1 MPIKI
6 NFLAEE
12 QANEELRRKDPV
24 KRAGIAAGV
33 LVLLVVV
40 WGLFNWM
47 KLSKLSSELAALNT
61 QLTDLTPGAK
71 EAEAS
76 QKKIKD
82 NEYKMDMLKQMS
94 ALRPLW
100 APILDALQRVPNG
113 DIQLLRVK
121 VDQSYQVTPAFYP
134 PRGSGP
140 EVKFKPAKTKQ
151 VISMTIEAQDNSEDL
166 QAYTRYRSQLET
178 ALREF
183 IGASGSVSLKVLNQQ
198 RENEEGKKYQTFTL
212 ECIFTEVTR

>member
-6 NFLAEE
+6 NLLAEE

-24 KRAGIAAGV
+24 KRAALAAGAV
-33 LVLLVVV
+33 VLLVVV

-47 KLSKLSSELAALNT
+47 QLSKLGTNLAGLDE
-61 QLTDLTPGAK
+61 QLKGLEKTAK
-71 EAEAS
+71 EAEANL
-76 QKKIKD
+76 KKIKD
-82 NEYKMDMLKQMS
+82 NDYRLEMLKKMS
-94 ALRPLW
+94 SLRPLW
-100 APILDALQRVPNG
+100 APVLDAIQRVPND

-121 VDQSYQVTPAFYP
+121 IDQAYQVTPAFYP

-140 EVKFKPAKTKQ
+140 DVKFKPATTKQ
-151 VISMTIEAQDNSEDL
+151 IIGMTIEAQDNSNDL
-166 QAYTRYRSQLET
+166 QAYTRYRGQLES

-183 IGASGSVSLKVLNQQ
+183 IGANGSVSLKVLNQQ
-198 RENEEGKKYQTFTL
+198 REDGDGKKYQTFTL

>member
-12 QANEELRRKDPV
+12 QATEELRRKDPV
-24 KRAGIAAGV
+24 KRAALAAGA
-33 LVLLVVV
+33 LVLLMVI
-40 WGLFNWM
+40 WGVFNWM
-47 KLSKLSSELAALNT
+47 KLSGLSKDMAALSE
-61 QLTDLTPGAK
+61 QLTALTPSAK

-82 NEYKMDMLKQMS
+82 NEFKMDMLKKMS

-100 APILDALQRVPNG
+100 APVLDSLQRVPND

-121 VDQSYQVTPAFYP
+121 VDQAYQVTPPFYP

-140 EVKFKPAKTKQ
+140 EIKYKPATTKQ
-151 VISMTIEAQDNSEDL
+151 VMAMTIEAQDNSADL
-166 QAYTRYRSQLET
+166 QAYTRYRSQLES

-183 IGASGSVSLKVLNQQ
+183 IGANGSVSLKVLNQQ